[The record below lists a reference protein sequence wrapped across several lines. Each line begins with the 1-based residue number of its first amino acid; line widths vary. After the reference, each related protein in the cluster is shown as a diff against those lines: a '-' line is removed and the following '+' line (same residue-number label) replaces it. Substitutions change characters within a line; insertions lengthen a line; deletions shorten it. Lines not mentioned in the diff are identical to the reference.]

1 MCTTVNSVRDI
12 ILPKSIHTTTNLKK
26 KSIIGNI
33 SDNDSGYDYLKTFYQ
48 IIVICN
54 TEILH
59 IMSFFKKLFGREVS
73 HVDWEVVKHAE
84 NVYPESSITIL
95 LLTLPNGLKG
105 TGWVNMAYRKY
116 EFKEF
121 CPYHVRISVDFH
133 DQVAEENPD
142 LDMGEIEDF
151 FSDELQKICIC
162 HMISRQ
168 VSEVGMEIDCYVE
181 ADESVEQILRKLSLD
196 ENRLVSFTYKID
208 FDPKWKKVRYLFN
221 V

>member
-1 MCTTVNSVRDI
+1 MNFVKATTLQR
-12 ILPKSIHTTTNLKK
+12 SIHTTTNLKR
-26 KSIIGNI
+26 KSIIGSI
-33 SDNDSGYDYLKTFYQ
+33 SDNDSGYDSLKTFYQ
-48 IIVICN
+48 IIVICSI
-54 TEILH
+54 EILH
-59 IMSFFKKLFGREVS
+59 MMSFFKKLFGSEVS
-73 HVDWEVVKHAE
+73 YVDWETVKHAE
-84 NVYPESSITIL
+84 KVYPESSITIL

-105 TGWVNMAYRKY
+105 TGWVDMAYRKY
-116 EFKEF
+116 EFKVF
-121 CPYHVRISVDFH
+121 CPYHVSISVDFH
-133 DQVAEENPD
+133 DHVAKENPD